1 MQRMIVHLIL
11 FILLNIILSYL
22 FINNNHKSSYI
33 LDSIW
38 FSPISAFL
46 LFCINKCRN
55 FNLTTII
62 ISFINRIFFKFDNKY
77 ANLILDTIFVYN
89 NNDSQL
95 YKSKVSKLLKH
106 MQSPYANQETLNDI
120 KELDNKIILLIDE
133 DMKNKSNETHISKAC
148 FDIIYSEISD
158 IEKKFDIS
166 KEEYQQEQE
175 KLEQK
180 QKEHLEKFLENL
192 NK

>member
-1 MQRMIVHLIL
+1 MIVHLIL

-22 FINNNHKSSYI
+22 FTHNTSSYYI
-33 LDSIW
+33 SDSIL

-46 LFCINKCRN
+46 LFCINKCQK

-62 ISFINRIFFKFDNKY
+62 ISFINKIFFKIDNKY
-77 ANLILDTIFVYN
+77 ANLILDTICLYN
-89 NNDSQL
+89 NNDTQL
-95 YKSKVSKLLKH
+95 YKSKLSKLLKQT
-106 MQSPYANQETLNDI
+106 QSPYVNQEMLHEI

-133 DMKNKSNETHISKAC
+133 DMKNKINETHISKAC

-158 IEKKFDIS
+158 IQKKFDIT

-175 KLEQK
+175 KIEQQ

-192 NK
+192 KK